1 MLFRQEIHFK
11 NYFLSKTVLEYLCS
25 IVPENVSFYSLS
37 RSLKKWK
44 ILICVSL
51 FLLGLVDKFRAANF
65 WVQLGVTVIPSA
77 WGGGAS
83 LWALSHIQKKKNE
96 GNSGYFSFF
105 KHMHRMSW
113 INQEKPL
120 D

>member
-44 ILICVSL
+44 ILICMSL

-105 KHMHRMSW
+105 KHMHRTSW